1 MIMNLQKIDK
11 LILKFEQGD
20 TSLAEEQEL
29 KAFFKQAD
37 VPEKYRI
44 YKEMFGFY
52 NKAVQ
57 EEFPDPGFDDRFF
70 ENLGVHT
77 GTQIRKLI
85 PFGRYTWWGVAASM
99 IILMGLYFTLFNQ
112 QKSIDTYDNPEFAYA
127 QTKKVLM
134 MVSGNLNTGMD
145 ELSNIKE
152 LESGMSELKNMKA
165 FNDGLKSMEKI
176 STLDKTT
183 NFIKQ

>member
-1 MIMNLQKIDK
+1 MKLQKIDE
-11 LILKFEQGD
+11 LILKFEQGE

-29 KAFFKQAD
+29 KIFFRQGI
-37 VPEKYRI
+37 VPEKYRV
-44 YKEMFGFY
+44 YKDMFEFY
-52 NKAVQ
+52 TLAVQ
-57 EEFPDPGFDDRFF
+57 EEYPDPGFDDRFF

-77 GTQIRKLI
+77 GTKTRKLT
-85 PFGRYTWWGVAASM
+85 PYGRYTWWGVAASM
-99 IILMGLYFTLFNQ
+99 IILMGLYLTLFNQ
-112 QKSIDTYDNPEFAYA
+112 QKSIDTYENPEFAYA
-127 QTKKVLM
+127 KTKKVLM

-152 LESGMSELKNMKA
+152 LESGMSELKNIEA
-165 FNDGLKSMEKI
+165 FNDGLKSMRKI